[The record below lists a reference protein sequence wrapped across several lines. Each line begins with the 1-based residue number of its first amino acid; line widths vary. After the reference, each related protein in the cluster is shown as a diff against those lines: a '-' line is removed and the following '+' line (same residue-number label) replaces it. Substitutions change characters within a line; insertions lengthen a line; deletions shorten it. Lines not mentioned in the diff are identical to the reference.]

1 MPFKQRKKLLNGDF
15 LFYPNWF
22 SGRIV
27 AIKKFKEIGS
37 ALLRPKIDLRKVRFF
52 VATRS
57 FRSKFIRSY
66 VAVKFIGVNIIVTVK
81 SFAAGIECRKSL
93 NSLNAEKMHGVP
105 LNFHAVYLHGAGA
118 VHIRALVTVVTAQ
131 HKQQQQKNQDEM

>member
-1 MPFKQRKKLLNGDF
+1 MLQNGDF
-15 LFYPNWF
+15 LFYPNRF
-22 SGRIV
+22 SDGIV
-27 AIKKFKEIGS
+27 TIEKFKEIGS
-37 ALLRPKIDLRKVRFF
+37 ALLRPKIDLRKMRFF

-57 FRSKFIRSY
+57 LGRKFIGSY
-66 VAVKFIGVNIIVTVK
+66 VAVKFISINIIVTVK

-93 NSLNAEKMHGVP
+93 NSLNAEKFHCVP
-105 LNFHAVYLHGAGA
+105 LNFHAVDLHGAGA